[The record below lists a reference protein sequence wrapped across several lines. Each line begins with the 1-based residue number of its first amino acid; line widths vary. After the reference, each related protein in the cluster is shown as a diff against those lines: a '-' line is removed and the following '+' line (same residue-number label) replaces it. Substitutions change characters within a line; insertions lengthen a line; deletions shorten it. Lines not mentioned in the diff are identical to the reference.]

1 MITLE
6 HLQKLAPDSPEA
18 PHYVEPLNEAMKRFG
33 IDLSERRQASFIA
46 QVIHESS
53 GFRST
58 IENLNYSASALLA
71 MWPKRF
77 TPTLANEF
85 GRTKDHAANQRM
97 IANIA
102 YADRLGNGPVYSG
115 DGWIYRGRG
124 PIQLTGKANYAACGL
139 ALNMDLLS
147 DPDAVC
153 EPMFGCLAAGWF
165 WNEGNQTGKSLN
177 GYADLGS
184 IDRISRVINGGDN
197 GLAARRSLY
206 EQALKVL
213 A

>member
-6 HLQKLAPDSPEA
+6 HLEQLAPDSREA
-18 PHYVEPLNEAMKRFG
+18 AYYVDPINETMTRFG
-33 IDLSERRQASFIA
+33 IDLSERRQASFLA
-46 QVIHESS
+46 QLIHESN

-58 IENLNYSASALLA
+58 VENLNYSAASLQK

-77 TPTLANEF
+77 SQTLANEF
-85 GRTKDHAANQRM
+85 GRTAEHPANPRM

-115 DGWIYRGRG
+115 DGWMYRGRG
-124 PIQLTGKANYAACGL
+124 PIQMTGKANYAACGL
-139 ALNMDLLS
+139 ALNLDLLG
-147 DPDAVC
+147 DPDALC

-165 WNEGNQTGKSLN
+165 WNEGNSTGQSLN
-177 GYADLGS
+177 GYADLGN
-184 IDRISRVINGGDN
+184 IDKISRVINGGDN
-197 GLAARRSLY
+197 GLATRRSLY